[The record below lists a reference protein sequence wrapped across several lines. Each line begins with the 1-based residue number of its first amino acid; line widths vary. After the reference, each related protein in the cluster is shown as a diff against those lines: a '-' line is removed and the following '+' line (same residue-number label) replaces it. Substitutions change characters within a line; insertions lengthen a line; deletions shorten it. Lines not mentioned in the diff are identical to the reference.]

1 MSYIQRKKRVR
12 AKIFGTADIPRVSVF
27 KSNKYVYA
35 QVINDEKGVTLTS
48 AKGDKNKAE
57 KVGEELAKN
66 AIAKKI
72 KKIVFD
78 RNGFSY
84 HGRIKSLAEG
94 ARKGGLNF

>member
-12 AKIFGTADIPRVSVF
+12 AKIFGTGETPRVSVF
-27 KSNKYVYA
+27 KSNKFVYA
-35 QVINDEKGVTLTS
+35 QVIDDEKRVTIAS
-48 AKGDKNKAE
+48 AKGAKNKASE
-57 KVGEELAKN
+57 VGEALAKA
-66 AIAKKI
+66 AIAKKV

-94 ARKGGLNF
+94 ARKGG

>member
-12 AKIFGTADIPRVSVF
+12 AKIFGTAETPRVSVF

-35 QVINDEKGVTLTS
+35 QVIDDEKRVTLAS

-57 KVGEELAKN
+57 AVGEELAKR
-66 AIAKKI
+66 AVAKKV

-84 HGRIKSLAEG
+84 HGRIKSLADG